1 VIKDGH
7 HRPLASRQF
16 IPSTPLPEERRWDV
30 VSKLH
35 LPAHLVD
42 VCCCLLQIFHPFN
55 PREPPVAAPAQYLD
69 PECVNYLWSSRTE
82 PSAATIIGKGPNELD
97 ARTVVQ
103 AVVGA
108 SGILVGVLPVF
119 APLGVANLPELLGA
133 LTPCRV
139 VLTSTVQKV
148 LNGAR
153 SDS

>member
-1 VIKDGH
+1 M
-7 HRPLASRQF
+7 
-16 IPSTPLPEERRWDV
+16 
-30 VSKLH
+30 
-35 LPAHLVD
+35 
-42 VCCCLLQIFHPFN
+42 
-55 PREPPVAAPAQYLD
+55 
-69 PECVNYLWSSRTE
+69 NYLWSSRTE